1 MGYCT
6 APGTGTVCPSVF
18 SAQPS
23 GLCAVVKTADPEN
36 SWKEGKTDGESQ
48 AQELKK
54 QGGGKSEVG

>member
-1 MGYCT
+1 M
-6 APGTGTVCPSVF
+6 APGTGTACPSVF

-48 AQELKK
+48 AQEHKK
-54 QGGGKSEVG
+54 EGDGNSKVG